1 MFPNFVFIGIKLCVI
16 PHYNMKLHIF
26 NPENDLALADGGA
39 NYCPTPAAA
48 YIAYDL
54 ASLPLWFA
62 GEQDYVVLPDGV
74 HREYYKWASSRFFIA
89 LPFDNE
95 RTNAVTQCVPWG
107 WSSQIKRR
115 LRVMGFEGILPN
127 DESISAIRELSNRR
141 SSIKILSALKE
152 QGIDIPPLPLY
163 CTSPSDVV
171 SFINCRPRCVVKAPW
186 SGSGK
191 GIAWGIGRVETP
203 MENFYK
209 GVIRRQG
216 GVVCEEF
223 LNGKVE
229 FAMEFFTD
237 GNNVSF
243 AGYSLF
249 KSFKGSYSGNILA
262 TDSDIEQFLSQYIP
276 LTELVKVKET
286 LPGILRSLLCGCGY
300 AGYLGVDMM
309 IYENDGVLRLN
320 PCMELNLRMNMGM
333 VSRMFFD
340 RFVAEECKGEY
351 RVSFFRKQG
360 EAYAAHIADKKAY
373 PLELD
378 NGRIKSGYINLSP
391 ITQSSRYSASVIIYK
406 DKEIADIY

>member
-1 MFPNFVFIGIKLCVI
+1 
-16 PHYNMKLHIF
+16 MKLHIF

-39 NYCPTPAAA
+39 NYCPTPAAT

-62 GEQDYVVLPDGV
+62 GEQDYVVLPDDV
-74 HREYYKWASSRFFIA
+74 HREYHKWASSGFSVA

-107 WSSQIKRR
+107 WSPQIKRR

-152 QGIDIPPLPLY
+152 QGIDTPPLPLY
-163 CTSPSDVV
+163 CTSPSDVA
-171 SFINCRPRCVVKAPW
+171 SFINSRPRCVVKAPW

-229 FAMEFFTD
+229 FAMEFLAD
-237 GNNVSF
+237 GGNISF

-249 KSFKGSYSGNILA
+249 KSFKGSYSGNVLA
-262 TDSDIEQFLSQYIP
+262 ADSDIEQFLSQYIP
-276 LTELVKVKET
+276 FAELVKVKEV
-286 LPGILRSLLCGCGY
+286 LPGILRSLLCGSGY
-300 AGYLGVDMM
+300 AGYFGVDMM
-309 IYENDGVLRLN
+309 IYESDGVLRLN

-333 VSRMFFD
+333 VSRVFFE
-340 RFVAEECKGEY
+340 RFVTEGCKGEY
-351 RVSFFRKQG
+351 RVCFFNKQG
-360 EAYAAHIADKKAY
+360 EAYTAHVADKAAY

>member
-1 MFPNFVFIGIKLCVI
+1 
-16 PHYNMKLHIF
+16 MKLHIF

-62 GEQDYVVLPDGV
+62 GEQDCVVLPDDL
-74 HREYYKWASSRFFIA
+74 HYEYCKWVSSLFSVAR
-89 LPFDNE
+89 PFDNE
-95 RTNAVTQCVPWG
+95 RTSAVAQCVPWG
-107 WSSQIKRR
+107 WSPQIKRR

-163 CTSPSDVV
+163 CTSPSDVA
-171 SFINCRPRCVVKAPW
+171 SFVNSRPRCVIKAPW

-249 KSFKGSYSGNILA
+249 KSFKGSYSGNVLA

-276 LTELVKVKET
+276 LAHLVKVKET
-286 LPGILRSLLCGCGY
+286 LPCILRSMLCACGY

-360 EAYAAHIADKKAY
+360 EAYAAHIADKVAF

-391 ITQSSRYSASVIIYK
+391 ITQNSRYSVSAIIYK
-406 DKEIADIY
+406 DKGIGNIYK